1 MSEQAASVQPAPQKS
16 RPMIEVEGLHKYF
29 GELHVL
35 RGIDLSVAAGEVVCI
50 IGPSGSG
57 KSTLLRCINH
67 LEEAQQGRIRIDGET
82 AYRDEVGG
90 AFRAHSNR
98 AVAAVRAQVGMV
110 FQHFNLFPHLTIIGN
125 IIEAPVHVL
134 RRSKAEAARRGLE
147 LLAQV
152 GLADKA
158 DNYPEELSGG
168 QQQRAAIARALA
180 MDPKAMMF
188 DEATSALD
196 PELIAEV
203 LAVMRD
209 LAGRGMTML
218 VVTHEMQF
226 ARDVG
231 TRVLFMDSGRV
242 LEDEPPKLFF
252 SDPRHTRA
260 KEFLRRIHMVPAE

>member
-1 MSEQAASVQPAPQKS
+1 MNDVAPARG
-16 RPMIEVEGLHKYF
+16 RPMIEVEDLHKHF

-35 RGIDLSVAAGEVVCI
+35 DGINLSVAAGEVICI

-67 LEEAQQGRIRIDGET
+67 LEVAERGRIRIDGEL

-90 AFRAHSNR
+90 LFRPHTNR
-98 AVAAVRAQVGMV
+98 AVAKVRAQVGMV
-110 FQHFNLFPHLTIIGN
+110 FQLFNLFPHLTVVGN

-134 RRSKAEAARRGLE
+134 RRPREVARARAME

-152 GLADKA
+152 GLSDKA
-158 DNYPEELSGG
+158 DAFPEELSGG

-203 LAVMRD
+203 LNVMRD
-209 LAGRGMTML
+209 LARRGMTMM
-218 VVTHEMQF
+218 VVTHEMNF
-226 ARDVG
+226 ARQVAS
-231 TRVLFMDSGRV
+231 RVIFMDHGRIVEEGAPERIFGAPREPRTQDFLRSV
-242 LEDEPPKLFF
+242 LE
-252 SDPRHTRA
+252 R
-260 KEFLRRIHMVPAE
+260 

>member
-1 MSEQAASVQPAPQKS
+1 MNDLSPVRG
-16 RPMIEVEGLHKYF
+16 RPMIEVEDLHKHF

-35 RGIDLSVAAGEVVCI
+35 DGINLSVAAGEVICI

-67 LEEAQQGRIRIDGET
+67 LEVAERGRIRIDGQL

-90 AFRAHSNR
+90 TFRPHANR
-98 AVAAVRAQVGMV
+98 TVAKVRAQVGMV
-110 FQHFNLFPHLTIIGN
+110 FQLFNLFPHLTVVGN

-134 RRSKAEAARRGLE
+134 GRPRHVARARAME

-152 GLADKA
+152 GLSDKA
-158 DNYPEELSGG
+158 DAFPEELSGG

-203 LAVMRD
+203 LNVMRD
-209 LAGRGMTML
+209 LARRGMTML
-218 VVTHEMQF
+218 VVTHEMNF
-226 ARDVG
+226 ARQVAS
-231 TRVLFMDSGRV
+231 RVIFMDHGRIV
-242 LEDEPPKLFF
+242 EEGDPDRIFGAPREP
-252 SDPRHTRA
+252 RTR
-260 KEFLRRIHMVPAE
+260 EFLRTVLER